1 MKEKVVKK
9 MSVQFS
15 IRTYNELKE
24 MADEEG
30 RSMSNMLNTLI
41 TRAAEKMKKE
51 KETKN
56 KAH

>member
-15 IRTYNELKE
+15 VRAHEELKK

-30 RSMSNMLNTLI
+30 RSMSNMLSALI
-41 TRAAEKMKKE
+41 IRATEKLKKE
-51 KETKN
+51 KEAKN